1 MADSDSN
8 PIKDFSTGDY
18 PSQELIAASL
28 SQYEVGELVDA
39 SPDCHVYWGRQS
51 FLDRTVMIEVIP
63 EPAAELQEAMLDRLR
78 RRVRMVHPSIAAL
91 YDFGQLSEG
100 PFYLVA
106 EHVDGS
112 FLSELLE
119 QDQLKPKAAFPLAL
133 QICEALQKIHDLDT
147 AHGTL
152 TLQTILVTK
161 EGTAKL
167 TSIGMGQKP
176 DGVLSWGAPFHGNT
190 EHDMVCLGHVLH
202 WMFAK
207 SAPERYGRLSRDI
220 PPAFAG
226 VISRCIERNT
236 GRQLA
241 RPEDAAAALR
251 DALRVEQEKSASA
264 PASPGKM
271 PTYAPPKA
279 PEKTAP
285 APVEAPPRRSFFQ
298 WLDSFVWR
306 SFKTILYIV
315 VPLIFIGCVVALV
328 LFKGRIVIETQ
339 EQALP
344 AAAHIEEVVV
354 PVEPPPPPTA
364 PVEPVAPIPE
374 PEKPMAESAPTPTFD
389 PWAELR
395 TQYLVAV
402 QNAANEALE
411 RVKLD
416 ELPFLQ
422 KELLLLQSG
431 GEIPAVDEA
440 DLPASLKVLR
450 QRYRDVRA
458 GKALLNP

>member
-8 PIKDFSTGDY
+8 PIKDFSAGDH
-18 PSQELIAASL
+18 PSQELIASSL
-28 SQYEVGELVDA
+28 SQYEVGELVVA

-63 EPAAELQEAMLDRLR
+63 EPAAELQEDLRDRLR
-78 RRVRMVHPSIAAL
+78 RRVRMVHPSIAAV

-100 PFYLVA
+100 PFYLVV

-112 FLSELLE
+112 FLNELLD
-119 QDQLKPKAAFPLAL
+119 QDRLKPKAAFPLAL

-152 TLQTILVTK
+152 ALQTILVTA

-176 DGVLSWGAPFHGNT
+176 DGVLSWGAAFNGNK

-207 SAPERYGRLSRDI
+207 SAPERYGRLSREL

-226 VISRCIERNT
+226 VITRCIERNT
-236 GRQLA
+236 GRELA
-241 RPEDAAAALR
+241 KPDDVAAALKE
-251 DALRVEQEKSASA
+251 ALRVEQGKAAANPATVSKMPAYAA
-264 PASPGKM
+264 PKPPEIASP
-271 PTYAPPKA
+271 
-279 PEKTAP
+279 TAAESP
-285 APVEAPPRRSFFQ
+285 LRPSFFQ

-306 SFKTILYIV
+306 SFKTTLYIV
-315 VPLIFIGCVVALV
+315 IPLIFIASVIALV
-328 LFKGRIVIETQ
+328 LFKGRIVIETNQ
-339 EQALP
+339 DTP
-344 AAAHIEEVVV
+344 PVSSTPMIEEVAP
-354 PVEPPPPPTA
+354 PVEPSPAIMESSPPK
-364 PVEPVAPIPE
+364 VE
-374 PEKPMAESAPTPTFD
+374 EKPMVAPAPAAPVD

-402 QNAANEALE
+402 QNAANDALE
-411 RVKLD
+411 KVKLD

-431 GEIPAVDEA
+431 GEIPEVDEA
-440 DLPASLKVLR
+440 ELPASLKALR
-450 QRYRDVRA
+450 QRYRDVKA